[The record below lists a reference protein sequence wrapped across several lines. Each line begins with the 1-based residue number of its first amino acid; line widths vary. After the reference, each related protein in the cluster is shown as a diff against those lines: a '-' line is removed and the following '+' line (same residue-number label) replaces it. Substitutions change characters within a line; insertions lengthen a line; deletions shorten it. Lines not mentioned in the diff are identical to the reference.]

1 MTTSQI
7 EILFHETINHKEEY
21 GKALYNQL
29 DGVTENQLYN
39 WRKQRTKPTIGD
51 MLNVLYQLK
60 KIEIIPSSSWNKVSD
75 DLKKLSYILNNNG
88 TNAIVGSN
96 KLPEMIE
103 DITGTKKYTVPI
115 AKRPNSNS

>member
-1 MTTSQI
+1 MTTEQI
-7 EILFHETINHKEEY
+7 EILFHETINNKEAY

-60 KIEIIPSSSWNKVSD
+60 KIEIHKAEAQTIDAELAYQETTIVDDNSSWVHNFT
-75 DLKKLSYILNNNG
+75 YN
-88 TNAIVGSN
+88 
-96 KLPEMIE
+96 
-103 DITGTKKYTVPI
+103 
-115 AKRPNSNS
+115 PNP

>member
-1 MTTSQI
+1 MTTEQI
-7 EILFHETINHKEEY
+7 EILFHETINNKEAY

-60 KIEIIPSSSWNKVSD
+60 KIEIHKAEAQMIDAELAYQETTNVDDNSSWVHNFT
-75 DLKKLSYILNNNG
+75 YN
-88 TNAIVGSN
+88 
-96 KLPEMIE
+96 
-103 DITGTKKYTVPI
+103 
-115 AKRPNSNS
+115 PNP